1 MGDPLVAVTSRS
13 FSRHPVLRAEL
24 LQRHPN
30 VRFNEEGETLRGE
43 RLVEFLRG
51 CELAITALEPI
62 DDELLDR
69 LPELRVISK
78 VGVGADMIDLGA
90 LERHGVRLAL
100 TPGTNARSVAE
111 LVVAFA
117 IGALRHLEESGREL
131 RQGVWRQP
139 KGRLLSD
146 RTVGLVGFGAVARE
160 VAELLLGFRCSILA
174 YDTAPPREVPAH
186 VRLAGLD
193 ELLAESDVIS
203 LHVPLTPETAN
214 LIDEAALARMPDGAV
229 LVNTARGGLVDEDAL
244 YRALVEGG
252 LGAACLDV
260 FAVEP
265 PEGNPL
271 LELPNVLATPHV
283 GGSTEEAILAMG
295 RAAIAG
301 LDGAQASGGSDDQI
315 SLPNSSGSA

>member
-1 MGDPLVAVTSRS
+1 VGDQLVAVTSRS

-24 LQRHPN
+24 LDRYPN
-30 VRFNEEGETLRGE
+30 ARFNDEGEILRGD

-51 CELAITALEPI
+51 CELAITGLEPI
-62 DDELLDR
+62 DDELLAR
-69 LPELRVISK
+69 RPELRVISK
-78 VGVGADMIDLGA
+78 MGVGTDMIDLSA
-90 LERHGVRLAL
+90 LERHEVRLAV

-117 IGALRHLEESGREL
+117 VSALRRVEQSGREL
-131 RQGVWRQP
+131 RDGVWRQD

-160 VAELLLGFRCSILA
+160 VAELLTGFRCSILA
-174 YDTAPPREVPAH
+174 CDTVPPSDAPAY
-186 VRLAGLD
+186 VRLVELD

-203 LHVPLTPETAN
+203 LHVPLTPETSH
-214 LIDEAALARMPDGAV
+214 LIDEKALNRMPAGAV
-229 LVNTARGGLVDEDAL
+229 LINTARGGLVDEDAL
-244 YRALVEGG
+244 YRALVGG
-252 LGAACLDV
+252 RLAAACLDV

-271 LELPNVLATPHV
+271 LELPNVLATPHI
-283 GGSTEEAILAMG
+283 GGSTEEAIVAMG

-301 LDGAQASGGSDDQI
+301 LDQASGGSDDQTI
-315 SLPNSSGSA
+315 VPNSAASA